1 MALGT
6 YSDLVAS
13 IQSWMFDRSDIGT
26 VCPDFI
32 ALAEGEFNRVLR
44 TREQI
49 AIATLTPD
57 VNSQITLPVDYLQF
71 RNVVALGNPRWE
83 LQNVAPTW
91 RDDAFAYRYSGQPAV
106 FSLDGDKVTI
116 LPTTALNIELEYYAK
131 IPALGP
137 SSPTNWL
144 LTKSPNAYLA
154 GCLKHACIY
163 IGNEQRAAMFGEQMN
178 GALDQ
183 ILSDDRAAVYSR
195 AGARKSGPTP

>member
-13 IQSWMFDRSDIGT
+13 IQSWMFDRADIGT

-32 ALAEGEFNRVLR
+32 ALAEGEFNRVIR

-49 AIATLTPD
+49 AVATLTPD
-57 VNSQITLPVDYLQF
+57 VNSQITLPADYLQF

-91 RDDAFAYRYSGQPAV
+91 RDDAYSYRLSGQPAV
-106 FSLDGDKVTI
+106 FTIDGPTMVI
-116 LPTTALNIELEYYAK
+116 LPTTSLNIELEYYAK
-131 IPALGP
+131 IPALRD
-137 SSPTNWL
+137 SNPTNWL
-144 LTKSPNAYLA
+144 LTKSPNAYLSA
-154 GCLKHACIY
+154 CLKHACIY

-178 GALDQ
+178 GVLDQ
-183 ILSDDRAAVYSR
+183 INSDDRAAVYSR
-195 AGARKSGPTP
+195 SGARKNGPTP